1 MSKYDLANKSDLN
14 DYLFKS
20 KYLVDNKKKVE
31 LKALND
37 NRTTKQNA
45 ALHKFF
51 IFIAVELNELGLE
64 FQYFGVKGSQLGM
77 RYTPNIVKEFFWKPI
92 QLALFDIEST
102 TKLNTTQMNEVI
114 DVITKFF
121 SDKGVVISFPS
132 IENN

>member
-1 MSKYDLANKSDLN
+1 MKYNLNETSDLN
-14 DYLFKS
+14 DFNFRA
-20 KYLVDNKKKVE
+20 KYLADNKKKVE
-31 LKALND
+31 LTALND

-51 IFIAVELNELGLE
+51 MFVAVELNELGLE
-64 FQYFGVKGSQLGM
+64 FQYFGVTGKQLGM

-102 TKLNTTQMNEVI
+102 TKLNTTQMNEII

-132 IENN
+132 LES